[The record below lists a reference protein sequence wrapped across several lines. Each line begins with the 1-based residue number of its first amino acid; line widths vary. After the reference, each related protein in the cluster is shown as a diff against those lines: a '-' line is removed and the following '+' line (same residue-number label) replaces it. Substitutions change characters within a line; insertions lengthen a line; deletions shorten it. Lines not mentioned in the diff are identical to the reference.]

1 MSESWQ
7 VPDFLRSILGYGTV
21 SPLTGSVPLYD
32 YEAARRQ
39 RVAKTEA
46 PEALLSRLGIDENT
60 VAEQTALIEAED
72 VAKKAP
78 VRFLSQAD
86 RDLKKLL
93 YGEKPED
100 LLRRIGSNEKPVA
113 EQAALI
119 EAEDA
124 LIEAEGNDIRSLVA
138 NKSTNAINEGARAA
152 AKANIRKRE
161 NLLSQAMDKVKEDEI
176 TVARSL
182 LGDGPVTSGIDTL
195 LGKVDW
201 GNLLSIIGN
210 PAFSAALMQPG
221 ISPMQAIVG
230 GIGAARESQAA
241 AASAE
246 REARLKEYEA
256 QTKRIDA
263 QGATP
268 PKLTSEVAKLYDQ
281 MEAATKMTETAQ
293 NVRITL
299 GDSDSE
305 WSTGGPGKLAK
316 TLRAFGAFF
325 GQDPGEMS
333 ADELTRELAKAK
345 TAVLGT
351 KIFGREAN
359 KQELEILKELV
370 SENDWWTSRSQ
381 ILNAVNA
388 LAKEAETRRFNL
400 ANRAR
405 AFGLPLAH
413 TEMRIPDY
421 PFKRLGSS
429 SGNVLPS

>member
-1 MSESWQ
+1 MRFFQKPKPFEITTPLNLDEADARGRERAIQ
-7 VPDFLRSILGYGTV
+7 AELDAIL
-21 SPLTGSVPLYD
+21 
-32 YEAARRQ
+32 A
-39 RVAKTEA
+39 TENLNS
-46 PEALLSRLGIDENT
+46 LLSEPEEKKI
-60 VAEQTALIEAED
+60 AAQKQAED
-72 VAKKAP
+72 YQRRREEYIRRSNQP
-78 VRFLSQAD
+78 VIPAGRPAFQVDLPVDQQRQLQA
-86 RDLKKLL
+86 
-93 YGEKPED
+93 GP
-100 LLRRIGSNEKPVA
+100 ISN
-113 EQAALI
+113 Q
-119 EAEDA
+119 
-124 LIEAEGNDIRSLVA
+124 VA
-138 NKSTNAINEGARAA
+138 NNTNESINTGAREA

-161 NLLSQAMDKVKEDEI
+161 NLLSQAMDKVKEEEI

-195 LGKVDW
+195 LGKIDW

-230 GIGAARESQAA
+230 GIGAARANQAA

-246 REARLKEYEA
+246 REARIKEYEA

-305 WSTGGPGKLAK
+305 WSTGGAGKLAK
-316 TLRAFGAFF
+316 TLRAFAAFF
-325 GQDPGEMS
+325 GQDPGKMS
-333 ADELTRELAKAK
+333 VDELTRELAKAK